1 MLFVRT
7 VAATAM
13 VLVSTAAQA
22 SNSRGHM
29 MVSAVVWEQLEEST
43 QEPVI
48 ELLKLNP
55 DRIRGVA
62 KADQGKTAFM
72 KAATWPDFIRGYR
85 EEANS
90 RDRTTTLPTAAIAG
104 PVAEKLADRLV
115 GSFAEEL
122 LERD

>member
-72 KAATWPDFIRGYR
+72 KAATWPDFIRGI
-85 EEANS
+85 AKK
-90 RDRTTTLPTAAIAG
+90 PTVAG
-104 PVAEKLADRLV
+104 PDDYVAD
-115 GSFAEEL
+115 GSDGRPRGREVS
-122 LERD
+122 R